1 MRRTLIA
8 VFPCVLWLSAC
19 TQSPSYEMVVT
30 ESGSGSGSSGSQ
42 SSREAGA
49 DSNNTQ
55 VAAEDMHFMKDAAQS
70 GMAEVKMGEL
80 ASSNAESQ
88 PVKDLAQKLVADHG
102 KVNEELKQLA
112 TKKSVMLP
120 DAVTEQ
126 QKTMLQHL
134 SSLKGTEFDSAFKQ
148 HAVENH
154 QKSVDTFKAASE
166 KAKDVDIKT
175 FAARTLPTLKLHLA
189 LAKQLNAAP
198 AAAQPQP

>member
-1 MRRTLIA
+1 M
-8 VFPCVLWLSAC
+8 
-19 TQSPSYEMVVT
+19 
-30 ESGSGSGSSGSQ
+30 
-42 SSREAGA
+42 
-49 DSNNTQ
+49 
-55 VAAEDMHFMKDAAQS
+55 AAEDMQFMKDAAQS

-112 TKKSVMLP
+112 TRKNVMLP

-154 QKSVDTFKAASE
+154 QKSVDKFKTTSE
-166 KAKDVDIKT
+166 KTKDMHLKT
-175 FAARTLPTLKLHLA
+175 FAARTLPILKLHLA

>member
-1 MRRTLIA
+1 VNKRINENETNIDSSIA
-8 VFPCVLWLSAC
+8 VRALAERLHAVV
-19 TQSPSYEMVVT
+19 PSYEMAVT
-30 ESGSGSGSSGSQ
+30 ESGSGSGSSGSR

-49 DSNNTQ
+49 DSSDAQ
-55 VAAEDMHFMKDAAQS
+55 MAAEDMQFMKDAAQS

-88 PVKDLAQKLVADHG
+88 PVKDLAQKLVTDHG
-102 KVNEELKQLA
+102 KINEELKQLA
-112 TKKSVMLP
+112 TRKNVMLP

-154 QKSVDTFKAASE
+154 QKSVDKFKTTSE
-166 KAKDVDIKT
+166 KTKDMYIK
-175 FAARTLPTLKLHLA
+175 RSRRERSPS
-189 LAKQLNAAP
+189 
-198 AAAQPQP
+198 

>member
-8 VFPCVLWLSAC
+8 VLPCVLWLSAC

-30 ESGSGSGSSGSQ
+30 ESGSGSSGSQ
-42 SSREAGA
+42 SSTESSSG
-49 DSNNTQ
+49 SSKTQ
-55 VAAEDMHFMKDAAQS
+55 VAAEDMQFMKDAAQS

-88 PVKDLAQKLVADHG
+88 QVKNLAQKLVTDHTR
-102 KVNEELKQLA
+102 VNEELKQLA
-112 TKKSVMLP
+112 TKKGAMLP
-120 DAVTEQ
+120 DTVTEQ

-134 SSLKGTEFDSAFKQ
+134 TSLKGSDFDSAFKQ

-154 QKSVDTFKAASE
+154 QKSVDKFKTAAE
-166 KAKDVDIKT
+166 KAKDADIKA
-175 FAARTLPTLKLHLA
+175 FAAKTLPALQLHLA

-198 AAAQPQP
+198 TAREPQP